1 MVAGY
6 NDIENNNAKNKNN
19 ILEPENNEN
28 EWGFFIVLDT
38 DESKPQTCTTTNYKN
53 MKYKN
58 LYNED
63 LYYEDLYNDTP
74 YYDCKKLYNNYEF
87 NYENEN
93 NLYSTFKSSLPKRHE
108 NNKYYENYGNIAL
121 VISAM
126 VFIAN
131 LFIVNN
137 MKK

>member
-1 MVAGY
+1 MVTGY

-93 NLYSTFKSSLPKRHE
+93 NLYSTFKSSLPKRH
-108 NNKYYENYGNIAL
+108 
-121 VISAM
+121 
-126 VFIAN
+126 
-131 LFIVNN
+131 
-137 MKK
+137 